1 MGEWKLQVPVK
12 LDPATVEQIDKHVAA
27 FSPFCEGRS
36 ALVRVLV
43 EVALGAITDGTL
55 RFDLPSIQQVLSK
68 ARKSGTPKIVKRS
81 A

>member
-1 MGEWKLQVPVK
+1 MGEWKQQVPVK
-12 LDPATVEQIDKHVAA
+12 LDVAAVARIDEFVEQ

-43 EVALGAITDGTL
+43 EVSLAAIDNGTL
-55 RFDLPSIQQVLSK
+55 RFDLASIQEVLSK
-68 ARKSGTPKIVKRS
+68 SRTPKIVKRS